1 MKRKQTMRSFVYLT
15 IGLAMLFYAMPNLP
29 HVEASLKGAFTVS
42 WLMLAMLII
51 GANLFHLI
59 GVDRESQARKK
70 RYAWLRSGMRE
81 IRRGYFVEAKRQIKQ
96 DAGNNNKRRYM
107 N

>member
-1 MKRKQTMRSFVYLT
+1 MQSFVYLT

-29 HVEASLKGAFTVS
+29 HVEATLRGAFTVS
-42 WLMLAMLII
+42 WLLLAMLII
-51 GANLFHLI
+51 GANLYHLI
-59 GVDRESQARKK
+59 GVDHEHQARKK
-70 RYAWLRSGMRE
+70 RYAWLESGIRE

-96 DAGNNNKRRYM
+96 DAVNNNKRRYM